1 MPSGAD
7 SAPLDASSCT
17 IGLVACRYGVRLV
30 VLQSSVR
37 DSVQVVAGLHGL
49 AGSVLT
55 HQTIRRAPNQRCFEC
70 HSNAIQVPM
79 LHTCLEG
86 TRPSS

>member
-1 MPSGAD
+1 MPSGAN
-7 SAPLDASSCT
+7 STPLDTSLCT
-17 IGLVACRYGVRLV
+17 TGLVACRYGVRLV
-30 VLQSSVR
+30 MLQSSVR
-37 DSVQVVAGLHGL
+37 NSVQVVAGLHGL

-86 TRPSS
+86 THPSS

>member
-17 IGLVACRYGVRLV
+17 TGLVACRYGVRLV

-49 AGSVLT
+49 VGSVLT
-55 HQTIRRAPNQRCFEC
+55 HQAIQHAPN
-70 HSNAIQVPM
+70 
-79 LHTCLEG
+79 
-86 TRPSS
+86 